1 MFVIQILLV
10 HSLLGSNRKNGLE
23 FHLIVGACDDLRIG
37 GLTDDAADGGGVAR
51 QGMNVYLGSHVPNSC
66 SGVTT
71 AADENVDCRVKGKT
85 VDGAQVTVVMTHNLI
100 KIGIWILDT
109 QLPEMSEIWTF
120 TSPV

>member
-100 KIGIWILDT
+100 KII
-109 QLPEMSEIWTF
+109 QLGSEFWTPNYRKCLK
-120 TSPV
+120 SGL

>member
-1 MFVIQILLV
+1 MFVIQILLA
-10 HSLLGSNRKNGLE
+10 HSLLGSYRKNALE

-37 GLTDDAADGGGVAR
+37 GLTDDAADGRGVAR
-51 QGMNVYLGSHVPNSC
+51 QGVNVYLGSHVPNSC

-100 KIGIWILDT
+100 KIGI
-109 QLPEMSEIWTF
+109 
-120 TSPV
+120 